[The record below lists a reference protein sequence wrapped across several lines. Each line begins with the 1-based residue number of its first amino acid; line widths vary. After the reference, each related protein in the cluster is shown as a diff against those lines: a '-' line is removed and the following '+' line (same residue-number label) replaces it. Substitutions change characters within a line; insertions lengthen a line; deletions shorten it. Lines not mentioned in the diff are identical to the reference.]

1 MKRNVFLKVFSALS
15 LGLVG
20 FPFVFSCDVNCF
32 GTIDG
37 IRILLYY
44 GAFLIIAG
52 LGYFL
57 AAALS
62 SNKVLR
68 AVSRVIGILS
78 FGLGFISLP
87 FGGDPFLIIALGL
100 NSVFWYF
107 IGKRSREKIF
117 ADIFPLYFF
126 GIYIV
131 LSLVCYIFMAIAAPE
146 EIKALVMR
154 IMLIAFM
161 VEFSAAALLINQSG
175 IFERANRRKDTRATL
190 PKGLSG
196 YNAFMVGTVA
206 VILSLVCIFADYIAD
221 FLRLMIRFFIELY
234 FSIIS
239 MFNAEE
245 ITEEIPE
252 GGTLAGPGVTAE
264 ASEWWQVVAVLAFIA
279 ILFIFRKKIARAIKG
294 IFSRLMG
301 FLSSESK
308 NNEEKE
314 FYDTVEDYDSTKSRR
329 EVSFSDGRLLKL
341 YKSEKNG
348 NKKYRFGYRIILRKI
363 KRFNPTLMPSDTTAI
378 QAEKGGGL
386 YGYNDLSAVA
396 KCYERLRYN
405 DENVTETELSDLDSL
420 IRKET

>member
-1 MKRNVFLKVFSALS
+1 MKRNVFLKIFSALS

-20 FPFVFSCDVNCF
+20 FPFVFSCDVNCY
-32 GTIDG
+32 GAIDG

-44 GAFLIIAG
+44 GAFLIIG
-52 LGYFL
+52 SLGYFF

-62 SNKVLR
+62 ANKALR
-68 AVSRVIGILS
+68 AITRIIGALC

-107 IGKRSREKIF
+107 IGKRSRENIF

-196 YNAFMVGTVA
+196 YNAFMVGTAA

-221 FLRLMIRFFIELY
+221 FLRLLIRFFIELY
-234 FSIIS
+234 FSIVS
-239 MFNAEE
+239 MFNAEKMS
-245 ITEEIPE
+245 IEESE
-252 GGTLAGPGVTAE
+252 GAVKPSLGVA
-264 ASEWWQVVAVLAFIA
+264 ANSFEWWQVLAVLIFLA
-279 ILFIFRKKIARAIKG
+279 ILFIFRKKIAGAIKG
-294 IFSRLMG
+294 VFSRLMG
-301 FLSSESK
+301 FLSSENK

-314 FYDTVEDYDSTKSRR
+314 FYDIVEDYDSTKSRR
-329 EVSFSDGRLLKL
+329 EAVFSDGKLFKL
-341 YKSEKNG
+341 YKSEKDG

-363 KRFNPTLMPSDTTAI
+363 KLFNPTLMPSDTTGI
-378 QAEKGGGL
+378 QVKKGTEL

-405 DENVTETELSDLDSL
+405 DENITEKELSDLDSL